1 MYKYKADV
9 ILVTVYFTMSL
20 LHVMC
25 TYYYNNYKLDKEVCE
40 QTSKLAWESLTYY
53 RLSFKS

>member
-1 MYKYKADV
+1 M
-9 ILVTVYFTMSL
+9 LLNMSL
-20 LHVMC
+20 ILKTV
-25 TYYYNNYKLDKEVCE
+25 NNNNIKLDKEVCE